1 MLCFAFTDV
10 EGSTALWADQ
20 PHAMMRATERLD
32 EIVEKVVARRGGTV
46 VKDRGEGDSHFTVFP
61 SATPAVHACAEL
73 VDAVDREPWPDE
85 LDLKVRVGIHVG
97 EATTQGDDYYGLAVS
112 QTTRIRGLGHGG
124 QVLAS
129 QTVVEIA
136 EHLLDEDLEF
146 QSHGTHRVRDFNR
159 RQEIFQLVGRT
170 LPTGFPR
177 LNAAD
182 LDVAPLAAVTM
193 IDIVGS
199 SQFATASHEELV
211 RAVEQWQRV
220 LAGGFDEF
228 SGATLRSVGDS
239 CAATFR
245 DPRDAVGFARATRER
260 LAATGT
266 EIRAGI
272 HFGSIDVVGDDITGR
287 SVFLTSELVR
297 LAMPG
302 QILVSPAVR
311 DLLEAVGYA
320 TTPAGTF
327 TISKHGLTWEASEA

>member
-10 EGSTALWADQ
+10 EGSTALWGEQ
-20 PHAMMRATERLD
+20 PHAMIRATERLD
-32 EIVEKVVARRGGTV
+32 EMVEKIVTGRGGTV
-46 VKDRGEGDSHFTVFP
+46 VKDRGEGDSHFIVFP

-73 VDAVDREPWPDE
+73 VGAVDSEPWPDE

-97 EATTQGDDYYGLAVS
+97 EAITQGDDYYGLAVN
-112 QTTRIRGLGHGG
+112 QTTRIRSLGHGG

-129 QTVVEIA
+129 QAVVEIA
-136 EHLLDEDLEF
+136 EHLLDGDLQF
-146 QSHGTHRVRDFNR
+146 QSQGTHRVRDFNR

-170 LPTGFPR
+170 LPSEFPR
-177 LNAAD
+177 LRAAD

-199 SQFATASHEELV
+199 SQFARASDDELV
-211 RAVEQWQRV
+211 RAVEHWQRV
-220 LAGGFDEF
+220 LTDGFDQF
-228 SGATLRSVGDS
+228 SGATLRSAGDA

-245 DPRDAVGFARATRER
+245 DPRDAVGFARAIRER
-260 LAATGT
+260 LAANGT
-266 EIRAGI
+266 QIRAGI
-272 HFGSIDVVGDDITGR
+272 HFGSIEVVGDDITGR

-297 LAMPG
+297 LAGPG

-320 TTPAGTF
+320 TTPAGTY

>member
-10 EGSTALWADQ
+10 EGSTALWAEQ
-20 PHAMMRATERLD
+20 PHAMIRATERLD
-32 EIVEKVVARRGGTV
+32 DIVEKIVTGRGGTV
-46 VKDRGEGDSHFTVFP
+46 IKDRGEGDSHFIVFP

-73 VDAVDREPWPDE
+73 VGAVDSEPWPDE
-85 LDLKVRVGIHVG
+85 LDLKVRIGIHVG
-97 EATTQGDDYYGLAVS
+97 EAVTQGDDYYGLAVN
-112 QTTRIRGLGHGG
+112 QTTRIRSLGHGG

-129 QTVVEIA
+129 QAVVEIA
-136 EHLLDEDLEF
+136 EHLLDGDLQF
-146 QSHGTHRVRDFNR
+146 RSQGTHRVRDFNR

-170 LPTGFPR
+170 LPSEFPR
-177 LNAAD
+177 LRAAD

-199 SQFATASHEELV
+199 SQFARASDDELV
-211 RAVEQWQRV
+211 RAVEHWQRV
-220 LAGGFDEF
+220 LTDGFDQF
-228 SGATLRSVGDS
+228 SGATLRSAGDA

-245 DPRDAVGFARATRER
+245 DPRDAVGFARAIRER
-260 LAATGT
+260 LAANGT
-266 EIRAGI
+266 QIRAGI

-297 LAMPG
+297 LAGPG

-320 TTPAGTF
+320 TTPAGTY